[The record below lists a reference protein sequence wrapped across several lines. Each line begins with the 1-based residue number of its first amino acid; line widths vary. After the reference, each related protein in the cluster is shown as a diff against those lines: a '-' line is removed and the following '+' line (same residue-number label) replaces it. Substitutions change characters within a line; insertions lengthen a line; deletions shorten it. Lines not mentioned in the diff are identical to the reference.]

1 MSEVINKTQY
11 LDLVGLKKYDSLIK
25 LFIEKGDKDLADQI
39 ASLAAKI
46 GNLDIEGSD
55 DKTLAEIVDGIYE
68 SIKSLGEKDAELEE
82 DIKGIIGEVSESV
95 TLLTLSEVSSKLKD
109 LETANIVNRVTTLEG
124 VIDDLKNLGGENG
137 LVAVVDKV
145 NANMTAIET
154 LNGEG
159 EGSVKKAAAAAQAA
173 AEAYADSLAGN
184 YDAAGTAAGL
194 NAAMDTRMTDVEGD
208 VAALKAIDH
217 DKLVADAIAAVVAG
231 AESEF
236 DTLKEVAEWIASDTL
251 GSAALQTSVSKNTDN
266 LETLMGT
273 GVGSVAEAKS
283 AADAAAQSAAT
294 NATAITDLEKK
305 VDDDIANLTTHIL
318 EAASALAE
326 VDGRLDALEEITAID
341 TSDIEGLFAPTQE

>member
-1 MSEVINKTQY
+1 MSEVINTTQY

-68 SIKSLGEKDAELEE
+68 SIKVLGEKDAELEE

-145 NANMTAIET
+145 NTNMAAIET

-159 EGSVKKAAAAAQAA
+159 EGSVKKAAADAQAA
-173 AEAYADSLAGN
+173 ANKYAD
-184 YDAAGTAAGL
+184 TL
-194 NAAMDTRMTDVEGD
+194 NTEMDERVKAIE
-208 VAALKAIDH
+208 AIDH
-217 DKLVADAIAAVVAG
+217 DKLVADAVAAVVAG

-236 DTLKEVAEWIASDTL
+236 DTLKEVAEWIAADTT
-251 GSAALQTSVSKNTDN
+251 GSAELQTTVSGHTESINTINGEIDA
-266 LETLMGT
+266 LEVKVDKDIATLTTHMT
-273 GVGSVAEAKS
+273 
-283 AADAAAQSAAT
+283 DAAAK
-294 NATAITDLEKK
+294 IEE
-305 VDDDIANLTTHIL
+305 I
-318 EAASALAE
+318 
-326 VDGRLDALEEITAID
+326 DGRLDVLDAFVELHEAISELE
-341 TSDIEGLFAPTQE
+341 IEGLFKDNTGSEPEA

>member
-1 MSEVINKTQY
+1 MSELINTTQY
-11 LDLVGLKKYDSLIK
+11 LDLVGLKKYDGLIK

-55 DKTLAEIVDGIYE
+55 DKTLAEIVDAIYE
-68 SIKSLGEKDAELEE
+68 SIKVLGEKDAELEE

-145 NANMTAIET
+145 NTNMAAIET

-159 EGSVKKAAAAAQAA
+159 EGSVKKAAADAQAA
-173 AEAYADSLAGN
+173 ANEYAD
-184 YDAAGTAAGL
+184 TL
-194 NAAMDTRMTDVEGD
+194 NTEMDERVKAIE
-208 VAALKAIDH
+208 AIDH
-217 DKLVADAIAAVVAG
+217 DKLVADAVAAVVAG

-236 DTLKEVAEWIASDTL
+236 DTLKEVAEWIAADTT
-251 GSAALQTSVSKNTDN
+251 GSAELQTTVSGHTESINTINDDIDA
-266 LETLMGT
+266 L
-273 GVGSVAEAKS
+273 EAKVDEDITILKTHMT
-283 AADAAAQSAAT
+283 DAAT
-294 NATAITDLEKK
+294 KIEE
-305 VDDDIANLTTHIL
+305 I
-318 EAASALAE
+318 
-326 VDGRLDALEEITAID
+326 DGRLDVLDAFVELHEAISELE
-341 TSDIEGLFAPTQE
+341 IEGLFKDNTGSDPEA